1 MKRLACLALCCTM
14 LFALCGCGSMFSEEY
29 VVVGD
34 YTPPA
39 PISDSGEGRITVT
52 DLYGLR
58 LALLGLVSD
67 GVRESSIAFD
77 ADYEGEISED
87 MASACWQVRTQD
99 ALCAYC
105 VENISYD
112 LTKIVNYTEARI
124 SIRYSDAVCAPEEVL
139 RRTYSSGMDELVRE
153 MMAEGKTRLAVLIS
167 SSYTGEEGME
177 ELVRNAYREE
187 PILSPRA
194 PEISVMMLS
203 GSGTQ
208 RLYEIDLDYG
218 MEEAER
224 QRRLEE
230 LHALSPFEGMEITGL
245 DEAHRAL
252 AATLWLSEH
261 CVYDPEGNS
270 DLYSALI
277 RGCADEEGMAFAFV
291 HLCTLLGLD
300 CRMVYGQRSWEDY
313 CWNIV
318 SVDGDYYHVAPAVC
332 AGGDL
337 DGGFLIRDELMWED
351 CRWDVSA
358 YPPCTGELSWYF
370 LQVQDGLI
378 EPEPPAEEETAEEAG
393 LSGEETPQE
402 GIIEADGEDAL
413 PAGEEEEINP

>member
-1 MKRLACLALCCTM
+1 MRRFAGLLLSCAL
-14 LFALCGCGSMFSEEY
+14 LLALCGCGSMFDKEY
-29 VVVGD
+29 IAVGD
-34 YTPPA
+34 YTPPSPA
-39 PISDSGEGRITVT
+39 SDTGEGRITVA
-52 DLYGLR
+52 DLPELR
-58 LALLGLVSD
+58 LALLELVSD

-112 LTKIVNYTEARI
+112 LTKIVNYIEARI
-124 SIRYSDAVCAPEEVL
+124 SIRYSDAVCAPAEVL

-153 MMAEGKTRLAVLIS
+153 MMAEGKTRLAVLIN
-167 SSYTGEEGME
+167 SSYYSGEGME
-177 ELVRNAYREE
+177 ELVQNAYRKE
-187 PILSPRA
+187 PILSPCA

-203 GSGTQ
+203 GSDMQ

-218 MEEAER
+218 MEEDER
-224 QRRLEE
+224 ERRLEE
-230 LHALSPFEGMEITGL
+230 LRALDPFEGSASAEL

-252 AATLWLSEH
+252 AATRWLSEH
-261 CVYDPEGNS
+261 CIYDPEGNS

-277 RGCADEEGMAFAFV
+277 RGCADEEGMAYAFV
-291 HLCTLLGLD
+291 HLCSLLGLD

-318 SVDGDYYHVAPAVC
+318 GIEGEYYHVDPALC

-337 DGGFLIRDELMWED
+337 DGGFLVRDELMWEN

-358 YPPCTGELSWYF
+358 YPPCSGELSWYA
-370 LQVQDGLI
+370 LQVRDGLI
-378 EPEPPAEEETAEEAG
+378 EPDAPAGETEAEPENAGAETTRGGVTEAEEKT
-393 LSGEETPQE
+393 
-402 GIIEADGEDAL
+402 AL
-413 PAGEEEEINP
+413 PADETEEIKP

>member
-1 MKRLACLALCCTM
+1 MKRFVCLLLCCTT
-14 LFALCGCGSMFSEEY
+14 LLALCGCGLMSSEEY

-39 PISDSGEGRITVT
+39 PVSDTGEGRITVT
-52 DLYGLR
+52 DLDGLR
-58 LALLGLVSD
+58 LALLDLVYD

-124 SIRYSDAVCAPEEVL
+124 SIRYSDAVCAPAEVL
-139 RRTYSSGMDELVRE
+139 RRTYSSGMDDLVRK
-153 MMAEGKTRLAVLIS
+153 MMTKGDTRLAVLIN
-167 SSYTGEEGME
+167 SSYTSGEGME
-177 ELVRNAYREE
+177 ELVRKAYRNK
-187 PILSPRA
+187 PILSPCA

-203 GSGTQ
+203 GSGMQ

-218 MEEAER
+218 MDEGER

-230 LHALSPFEGMEITGL
+230 LHALSPFEGMETTGL

-252 AATLWLSEH
+252 AAALWLSEH
-261 CVYDPEGNS
+261 CVYDPDGNS

-318 SVDGDYYHVAPAVC
+318 NVDGDYYHVDPAVC
-332 AGGDL
+332 AAGDL
-337 DGGFLIRDELMWED
+337 DGGFLVRDELMWED
-351 CRWDVSA
+351 CRWDVTA
-358 YPPCTGELSWYF
+358 YPPCTGELSWYA
-370 LQVQDGLI
+370 LQVRDGLI
-378 EPEPPAEEETAEEAG
+378 EPDAPAGETEAEPENAGAETTRGGVTEAEEKT
-393 LSGEETPQE
+393 
-402 GIIEADGEDAL
+402 AL
-413 PAGEEEEINP
+413 PADETEEIKP

>member
-29 VVVGD
+29 VVVGE

-139 RRTYSSGMDELVRE
+139 RRTYSSGMDELVRK
-153 MMAEGKTRLAVLIS
+153 MMTAGDTRLAVLIS
-167 SSYTGEEGME
+167 SSYTGE
-177 ELVRNAYREE
+177 LYRMTQFK
-187 PILSPRA
+187 A
-194 PEISVMMLS
+194 KS
-203 GSGTQ
+203 GGKES
-208 RLYEIDLDYG
+208 
-218 MEEAER
+218 
-224 QRRLEE
+224 EE

-402 GIIEADGEDAL
+402 GIIESTPEL
-413 PAGEEEEINP
+413 